1 VKTCK
6 DGRKKKQKS
15 QPSLESLS
23 KQPTVV
29 ESTDTVQSDVTA
41 SSAAAAAAQDSN
53 TTLVEPD
60 VIAAETVAQHREP
73 VIGLSLTTCQFCRE
87 CCIVY

>member
-1 VKTCK
+1 M
-6 DGRKKKQKS
+6 
-15 QPSLESLS
+15 
-23 KQPTVV
+23 

-41 SSAAAAAAQDSN
+41 SSSAAAAAARNSN

-73 VIGLSLTTCQFCRE
+73 VIGLSLITC
-87 CCIVY
+87 